1 MLIVL
6 DHWMHDLISSPTADA
21 LCTFLK
27 CNIFFKKIRLLEL
40 DHLAQS
46 FTRISFKETL
56 RDGHPNTI
64 WLCQELGDSLLVCGA
79 FHSNGGQYKVPL
91 QRSSYGPCKKTK
103 DKSSFFS
110 ELILKYLKKEL
121 FLKYLTTILGGIKL
135 LAYYCLHLHFSHI
148 WNSEMLTEKALKT
161 LEVSNSIYKQLGA
174 MWKARV
180 WQTWMVIVKSG
191 SSARIEKYK
200 PSRREGQRSK
210 GFTQQKVRI
219 SWQWLLLSSLNI
231 CAWTLI
237 SVKLR
242 GAIREKL
249 VVNYVGEILD

>member
-1 MLIVL
+1 MVV
-6 DHWMHDLISSPTADA
+6 STKS
-21 LCTFLK
+21 LCKGLVMGLAKKQRTNLPFSQNWFL
-27 CNIFFKKIRLLEL
+27 NI
-40 DHLAQS
+40 
-46 FTRISFKETL
+46 
-56 RDGHPNTI
+56 
-64 WLCQELGDSLLVCGA
+64 W
-79 FHSNGGQYKVPL
+79 
-91 QRSSYGPCKKTK
+91 
-103 DKSSFFS
+103 
-110 ELILKYLKKEL
+110 KKEL

-249 VVNYVGEILD
+249 VVNYVEEILD